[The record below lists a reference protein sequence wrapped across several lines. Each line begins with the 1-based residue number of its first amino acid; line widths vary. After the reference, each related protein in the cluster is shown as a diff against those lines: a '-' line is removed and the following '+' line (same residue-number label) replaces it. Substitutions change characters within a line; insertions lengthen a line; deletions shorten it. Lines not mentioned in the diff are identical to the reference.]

1 MPIAATAIKAKI
13 VLRNI
18 VLSSLFPCTPHN
30 LSAGKTLPI
39 RQKKPA
45 GASTGG
51 LSHFRSSSQLR
62 VDDGQASR
70 RAALCLEAGNLSNVD

>member
-45 GASTGG
+45 G
-51 LSHFRSSSQLR
+51 
-62 VDDGQASR
+62 VNR
-70 RAALCLEAGNLSNVD
+70 RARLRDVNNRFVDLLCELIAEHFARPAADELD